1 MREIGPHGTTARLA
15 VGFAVL
21 LLAWLTGGFSSW
33 NLVAGIA
40 GIPMV
45 SLVALRWLG
54 TPKAQQGD
62 SSPTSCSNGLYGRP
76 GTTECGLLA
85 LVAALVVA
93 VSFVSPIDEG
103 SIWIWLGASFLLS
116 AFLGLPG
123 CEMVAIPNLVTGR
136 RHRLPCFLFHAI
148 DRFEEHRRTVIA
160 GG

>member
-1 MREIGPHGTTARLA
+1 
-15 VGFAVL
+15 
-21 LLAWLTGGFSSW
+21 
-33 NLVAGIA
+33 
-40 GIPMV
+40 V

-62 SSPTSCSNGLYGRP
+62 SSPTSCSNGHYGRP

-85 LVAALVVA
+85 LMAALVVA

-116 AFLGLPG
+116 AFFGLPG

-136 RHRLPCFLFHAI
+136 HQRLPCFLFHSI
-148 DRFEEHRRTVIA
+148 DRFEERRRAEIA
-160 GG
+160 GP